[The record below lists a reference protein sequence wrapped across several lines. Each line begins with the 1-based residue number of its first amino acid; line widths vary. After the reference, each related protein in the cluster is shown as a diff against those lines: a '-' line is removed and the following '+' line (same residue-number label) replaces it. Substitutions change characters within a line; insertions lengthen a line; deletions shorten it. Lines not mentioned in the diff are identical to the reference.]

1 MFFKWISMPSS
12 RALRWLM
19 ILPVLAAL
27 PVHAFDMERDTWLLP
42 EESASANTVR
52 QDPMEFA
59 RIKADGND
67 QEPEYARGDQV
78 KLIAAAGA
86 DDYKAVSLLLAKG
99 VNPNLSA
106 DRWGDRALPRAV
118 ANGNVEMVRILLEAG
133 ADPELKGR
141 GFTPLG
147 MAALQGHVRIVR
159 LLLKAGADVDRKSND
174 GNTPII
180 AATLMHRADA
190 VRELLAYRPDMAIW
204 NREGRVSLG
213 IAVEQNDTNIVTM
226 MLQAGVDPNLMDR
239 NGNRPLFWAGDHQD
253 IATMLVAH
261 GGTSF

>member
-1 MFFKWISMPSS
+1 MPSS
-12 RALRWLM
+12 KALRWLL
-19 ILPVLAAL
+19 ILPVLTAL
-27 PVHAFDMERDTWLLP
+27 SAYAFDMERDTWLLP
-42 EESASANTVR
+42 EDNAAANTLR
-52 QDPMEFA
+52 QDPLEFA

-67 QEPEYARGDQV
+67 QEPEYAQGDQV
-78 KLIAAAGA
+78 KLIAAAGEN
-86 DDYKAVSLLLAKG
+86 DFKAVSLLLAKG

-106 DRWGDRALPRAV
+106 GRWGDRALPRAV

-133 ADPELKGR
+133 ADPDLKGR

-147 MAALQGHVRIVR
+147 MSALQGHVRIVR

-180 AATLMHRADA
+180 AATLMHRVDV
-190 VRELLAYRPDMAIW
+190 VRELLAYHPDMTIW

-213 IAVEQNDTNIVTM
+213 IAVEQGDTDIVTM
-226 MLQAGVDPNLMDR
+226 MLAAGVDPNLMDR
-239 NGNRPLFWAGDHQD
+239 NGNRPLFWAGDRQD
-253 IATMLVAH
+253 IATMLVAR